1 MKPFDLLG
9 GRALRLAVGGLGFW
23 QFAIPLIAS
32 GLGALFGNKKKS
44 SSSGSSGSG
53 GGNMDAMNAIL
64 AQKQAQY
71 AQQQPLRDML
81 LRQYAGMLPT
91 YMKQQDPGY
100 AQWLQGSA
108 PGAQQAMTQ
117 YAQSRN
123 PFSSM

>member
-9 GRALRLAVGGLGFW
+9 GRALRLAMGGLGFW

-32 GLGALFGNKKKS
+32 GLGALFSKKK
-44 SSSGSSGSG
+44 SSSGSSGG
-53 GGNMDAMNAIL
+53 GSSNMNALQAML

-71 AQQQPLRDML
+71 AQQQPLRDMM

-108 PGAQQAMTQ
+108 PGAQQAMNT